1 MRQEKS
7 SLLRNKGFQSLLAS
21 LLCIVL
27 GLLIGYIVLLII
39 NPAGAGE
46 AIRTIVENFLYY
58 PSAAARLRY
67 LGNTLVKTAPLLMCS
82 LSVLFAYKVG
92 LFNIGAA
99 GQYVIGAGASL
110 YCALGF
116 GLPWYVCLLAA
127 IAAGAVLGA
136 ISGLLKAYRNV
147 NEVISCIMLNWIS
160 LYLVNALLS
169 QVKETASPYTFTL
182 SSTNPD
188 AILPSLGLG
197 ALFSD
202 NQYVTIAI
210 PLTVI
215 VAVGIWVLLEKT
227 KLGYELRATGCNKF
241 AAKYCGMKEKR
252 NIILT
257 MAIAGPFACSLLA
270 DLGAEVIGVESPRG
284 RDTSRPTNQAL
295 QGWGTQMERRNTRSL
310 CMNVKDG
317 AGRAWFFELLKQAD
331 ILVDGF
337 RGGQMAKWGMTDEA
351 LWEVNP
357 KLTIAHISGFG
368 QTGDPAYVSRASFDG
383 IGQAYGCFMEM
394 NGYPDRLPVLAF
406 PQVSDYYA
414 GFMASIGALAGYINA
429 QRTGKGDSVD
439 VAQYEAM
446 LRCEG
451 FYALNYL
458 NTGALPVRE
467 GSHSTSSAGYGTYIC
482 QDGVPIYTLILGPG
496 VVRAALPLF
505 GLEYGSELFP
515 EGTPVIS
522 FGSEAGN
529 VLEEAMEAF
538 FGSHTAEEAERLMLE
553 AGVPCSRIYTY
564 EMAERDPHYQ
574 ARESFT
580 EWKNSYDDESI
591 RGVNVVPRM
600 KNNPGQI
607 WRGMP
612 LVGADNED
620 ILEELG
626 ATPDDVASL
635 YDEQLL
641 KKENGPFG

>member
-1 MRQEKS
+1 MKAQDCPKFGP
-7 SLLRNKGFQSLLAS
+7 LQG
-21 LLCIVL
+21 
-27 GLLIGYIVLLII
+27 
-39 NPAGAGE
+39 
-46 AIRTIVENFLYY
+46 
-58 PSAAARLRY
+58 
-67 LGNTLVKTAPLLMCS
+67 VK
-82 LSVLFAYKVG
+82 V
-92 LFNIGAA
+92 
-99 GQYVIGAGASL
+99 
-110 YCALGF
+110 
-116 GLPWYVCLLAA
+116 
-127 IAAGAVLGA
+127 
-136 ISGLLKAYRNV
+136 V
-147 NEVISCIMLNWIS
+147 N
-160 LYLVNALLS
+160 
-169 QVKETASPYTFTL
+169 
-182 SSTNPD
+182 
-188 AILPSLGLG
+188 
-197 ALFSD
+197 
-202 NQYVTIAI
+202 
-210 PLTVI
+210 
-215 VAVGIWVLLEKT
+215 
-227 KLGYELRATGCNKF
+227 
-241 AAKYCGMKEKR
+241 
-252 NIILT
+252 LT

-553 AGVPCSRIYTY
+553 AVFRAPRAGARRAVQPHLHLRDGGARPALPGARKLHRV
-564 EMAERDPHYQ
+564 EELLRRRVDPRRERGAAHEEQP
-574 ARESFT
+574 
-580 EWKNSYDDESI
+580 
-591 RGVNVVPRM
+591 
-600 KNNPGQI
+600 
-607 WRGMP
+607 
-612 LVGADNED
+612 GADLARHAAGRRRQRGHPRRAGRHARRCCQPLRRTAPQEGERPLRLN
-620 ILEELG
+620 G
-626 ATPDDVASL
+626 TRRRGGVDVSSPVPSL
-635 YDEQLL
+635 FRAADRMRH
-641 KKENGPFG
+641 

>member
-1 MRQEKS
+1 MKAQDCPKFGP
-7 SLLRNKGFQSLLAS
+7 LQG
-21 LLCIVL
+21 
-27 GLLIGYIVLLII
+27 
-39 NPAGAGE
+39 
-46 AIRTIVENFLYY
+46 
-58 PSAAARLRY
+58 
-67 LGNTLVKTAPLLMCS
+67 VK
-82 LSVLFAYKVG
+82 V
-92 LFNIGAA
+92 
-99 GQYVIGAGASL
+99 
-110 YCALGF
+110 
-116 GLPWYVCLLAA
+116 
-127 IAAGAVLGA
+127 
-136 ISGLLKAYRNV
+136 V
-147 NEVISCIMLNWIS
+147 N
-160 LYLVNALLS
+160 
-169 QVKETASPYTFTL
+169 
-182 SSTNPD
+182 
-188 AILPSLGLG
+188 
-197 ALFSD
+197 
-202 NQYVTIAI
+202 
-210 PLTVI
+210 
-215 VAVGIWVLLEKT
+215 
-227 KLGYELRATGCNKF
+227 
-241 AAKYCGMKEKR
+241 
-252 NIILT
+252 LT

-496 VVRAALPLF
+496 V
-505 GLEYGSELFP
+505 
-515 EGTPVIS
+515 
-522 FGSEAGN
+522 
-529 VLEEAMEAF
+529 
-538 FGSHTAEEAERLMLE
+538 EAERLMLE

-580 EWKNSYDDESI
+580 EWKNSYDDGSI

>member
-1 MRQEKS
+1 M
-7 SLLRNKGFQSLLAS
+7 G
-21 LLCIVL
+21 I
-27 GLLIGYIVLLII
+27 
-39 NPAGAGE
+39 
-46 AIRTIVENFLYY
+46 
-58 PSAAARLRY
+58 
-67 LGNTLVKTAPLLMCS
+67 
-82 LSVLFAYKVG
+82 
-92 LFNIGAA
+92 
-99 GQYVIGAGASL
+99 
-110 YCALGF
+110 
-116 GLPWYVCLLAA
+116 
-127 IAAGAVLGA
+127 
-136 ISGLLKAYRNV
+136 
-147 NEVISCIMLNWIS
+147 EV
-160 LYLVNALLS
+160 
-169 QVKETASPYTFTL
+169 PRF
-182 SSTNPD
+182 
-188 AILPSLGLG
+188 G
-197 ALFSD
+197 ALEGVKVVSS
-202 NQYVTIAI
+202 
-210 PLTVI
+210 
-215 VAVGIWVLLEKT
+215 GISV
-227 KLGYELRATGCNKF
+227 
-241 AAKYCGMKEKR
+241 
-252 NIILT
+252 
-257 MAIAGPFACSLLA
+257 AGPYAASMMA
-270 DLGAEVIGVESPRG
+270 DQGADVTFVESPFIKDQVRTTITPSFLD
-284 RDTSRPTNQAL
+284 R
-295 QGWGTQMERRNTRSL
+295 ERRNHKTMAL
-310 CMNVKDG
+310 DMKQEK
-317 AGRAWFFELLKQAD
+317 GREVFLKLIAEAD
-331 ILVDGF
+331 IFVENSKAGAWAKRGF
-337 RGGQMAKWGMTDEA
+337 SDEV

>member
-1 MRQEKS
+1 M
-7 SLLRNKGFQSLLAS
+7 
-21 LLCIVL
+21 
-27 GLLIGYIVLLII
+27 
-39 NPAGAGE
+39 
-46 AIRTIVENFLYY
+46 
-58 PSAAARLRY
+58 
-67 LGNTLVKTAPLLMCS
+67 
-82 LSVLFAYKVG
+82 
-92 LFNIGAA
+92 
-99 GQYVIGAGASL
+99 
-110 YCALGF
+110 
-116 GLPWYVCLLAA
+116 
-127 IAAGAVLGA
+127 
-136 ISGLLKAYRNV
+136 
-147 NEVISCIMLNWIS
+147 
-160 LYLVNALLS
+160 
-169 QVKETASPYTFTL
+169 
-182 SSTNPD
+182 
-188 AILPSLGLG
+188 
-197 ALFSD
+197 
-202 NQYVTIAI
+202 
-210 PLTVI
+210 
-215 VAVGIWVLLEKT
+215 
-227 KLGYELRATGCNKF
+227 
-241 AAKYCGMKEKR
+241 
-252 NIILT
+252 
-257 MAIAGPFACSLLA
+257 
-270 DLGAEVIGVESPRG
+270 
-284 RDTSRPTNQAL
+284 
-295 QGWGTQMERRNTRSL
+295 
-310 CMNVKDG
+310 KDG

-538 FGSHTAEEAERLMLE
+538 FGSHTAEEAVQPHLHLRDGGARPALPGARKLHRVEELLRRRVDPRRERGAAHEEQPGADLARHA
-553 AGVPCSRIYTY
+553 AGRRRQRGHPRRAGRHARRCRQPLRRTAPQ
-564 EMAERDPHYQ
+564 EGERPLRLNEERDKG
-574 ARESFT
+574 T
-580 EWKNSYDDESI
+580 
-591 RGVNVVPRM
+591 G
-600 KNNPGQI
+600 
-607 WRGMP
+607 
-612 LVGADNED
+612 
-620 ILEELG
+620 
-626 ATPDDVASL
+626 DDVSSSVPSLFRAADRMRHRPPSLCLIERDGTFPVLFHPVIASAWHGICSTSL
-635 YDEQLL
+635 IGSFRGFETRR
-641 KKENGPFG
+641 

>member
-1 MRQEKS
+1 M
-7 SLLRNKGFQSLLAS
+7 
-21 LLCIVL
+21 
-27 GLLIGYIVLLII
+27 
-39 NPAGAGE
+39 
-46 AIRTIVENFLYY
+46 
-58 PSAAARLRY
+58 
-67 LGNTLVKTAPLLMCS
+67 
-82 LSVLFAYKVG
+82 
-92 LFNIGAA
+92 
-99 GQYVIGAGASL
+99 
-110 YCALGF
+110 
-116 GLPWYVCLLAA
+116 
-127 IAAGAVLGA
+127 
-136 ISGLLKAYRNV
+136 
-147 NEVISCIMLNWIS
+147 
-160 LYLVNALLS
+160 
-169 QVKETASPYTFTL
+169 
-182 SSTNPD
+182 
-188 AILPSLGLG
+188 
-197 ALFSD
+197 
-202 NQYVTIAI
+202 
-210 PLTVI
+210 
-215 VAVGIWVLLEKT
+215 
-227 KLGYELRATGCNKF
+227 
-241 AAKYCGMKEKR
+241 
-252 NIILT
+252 
-257 MAIAGPFACSLLA
+257 
-270 DLGAEVIGVESPRG
+270 
-284 RDTSRPTNQAL
+284 
-295 QGWGTQMERRNTRSL
+295 
-310 CMNVKDG
+310 
-317 AGRAWFFELLKQAD
+317 
-331 ILVDGF
+331 
-337 RGGQMAKWGMTDEA
+337 
-351 LWEVNP
+351 
-357 KLTIAHISGFG
+357 
-368 QTGDPAYVSRASFDG
+368 SRASFDG

-580 EWKNSYDDESI
+580 EWKSSYDDGSI

-600 KNNPGQI
+600 KNT
-607 WRGMP
+607 RGRFGAASP
-612 LVGADNED
+612 LGRRRQRGHPRRAGRHARRCRQPLRRTAPQEGERPLRLNEERD
-620 ILEELG
+620 KG
-626 ATPDDVASL
+626 TGDDVSSSVPSL
-635 YDEQLL
+635 FRAADRMRHRPPSLCLIDARRHLPGLVSSRDRVSLARYLL
-641 KKENGPFG
+641 HVSHRKFQGI

>member
-1 MRQEKS
+1 MKAQDCPKFGP
-7 SLLRNKGFQSLLAS
+7 LQG
-21 LLCIVL
+21 
-27 GLLIGYIVLLII
+27 
-39 NPAGAGE
+39 
-46 AIRTIVENFLYY
+46 
-58 PSAAARLRY
+58 
-67 LGNTLVKTAPLLMCS
+67 VK
-82 LSVLFAYKVG
+82 V
-92 LFNIGAA
+92 
-99 GQYVIGAGASL
+99 
-110 YCALGF
+110 
-116 GLPWYVCLLAA
+116 
-127 IAAGAVLGA
+127 
-136 ISGLLKAYRNV
+136 V
-147 NEVISCIMLNWIS
+147 N
-160 LYLVNALLS
+160 
-169 QVKETASPYTFTL
+169 
-182 SSTNPD
+182 
-188 AILPSLGLG
+188 
-197 ALFSD
+197 
-202 NQYVTIAI
+202 
-210 PLTVI
+210 
-215 VAVGIWVLLEKT
+215 
-227 KLGYELRATGCNKF
+227 
-241 AAKYCGMKEKR
+241 
-252 NIILT
+252 LT

-351 LWEVNP
+351 LGEVNP

-626 ATPDDVASL
+626 ATLDDVASL

>member
-1 MRQEKS
+1 MKAQDCPKFGP
-7 SLLRNKGFQSLLAS
+7 LQG
-21 LLCIVL
+21 
-27 GLLIGYIVLLII
+27 
-39 NPAGAGE
+39 
-46 AIRTIVENFLYY
+46 
-58 PSAAARLRY
+58 
-67 LGNTLVKTAPLLMCS
+67 VK
-82 LSVLFAYKVG
+82 V
-92 LFNIGAA
+92 
-99 GQYVIGAGASL
+99 
-110 YCALGF
+110 
-116 GLPWYVCLLAA
+116 
-127 IAAGAVLGA
+127 
-136 ISGLLKAYRNV
+136 V
-147 NEVISCIMLNWIS
+147 N
-160 LYLVNALLS
+160 
-169 QVKETASPYTFTL
+169 
-182 SSTNPD
+182 
-188 AILPSLGLG
+188 
-197 ALFSD
+197 
-202 NQYVTIAI
+202 
-210 PLTVI
+210 
-215 VAVGIWVLLEKT
+215 
-227 KLGYELRATGCNKF
+227 
-241 AAKYCGMKEKR
+241 
-252 NIILT
+252 LT

-496 VVRAALPLF
+496 VVRAVLADLPKDADITSVAEAIKATAFKITRAGELMAREASKRLGVQQGILDLSLAPTPAEGDSVAQILEAIGVGQCGGPGTTAALAMLNDAVKKGGVMASSSVG
-505 GLEYGSELFP
+505 GLSGAFIPVSED
-515 EGTPVIS
+515 
-522 FGSEAGN
+522 AGMIRAAEDGALS
-529 VLEEAMEAF
+529 LEKLEAMTCVCSVGLDMIAVPGDTSVETI
-538 FGSHTAEEAERLMLE
+538 FGIIADECAIGMINSKTTAVRLIPAIGKTVGDQLDFGGLLGFAPVMPVNQF
-553 AGVPCSRIYTY
+553 AGTTFAHRGGRMPAPLNSL
-564 EMAERDPHYQ
+564 
-574 ARESFT
+574 
-580 EWKNSYDDESI
+580 KN
-591 RGVNVVPRM
+591 
-600 KNNPGQI
+600 
-607 WRGMP
+607 
-612 LVGADNED
+612 
-620 ILEELG
+620 
-626 ATPDDVASL
+626 
-635 YDEQLL
+635 
-641 KKENGPFG
+641 

>member
-1 MRQEKS
+1 MKAQDCPKFGP
-7 SLLRNKGFQSLLAS
+7 LQG
-21 LLCIVL
+21 
-27 GLLIGYIVLLII
+27 
-39 NPAGAGE
+39 
-46 AIRTIVENFLYY
+46 
-58 PSAAARLRY
+58 
-67 LGNTLVKTAPLLMCS
+67 VK
-82 LSVLFAYKVG
+82 V
-92 LFNIGAA
+92 
-99 GQYVIGAGASL
+99 
-110 YCALGF
+110 
-116 GLPWYVCLLAA
+116 
-127 IAAGAVLGA
+127 
-136 ISGLLKAYRNV
+136 V
-147 NEVISCIMLNWIS
+147 N
-160 LYLVNALLS
+160 
-169 QVKETASPYTFTL
+169 
-182 SSTNPD
+182 
-188 AILPSLGLG
+188 
-197 ALFSD
+197 
-202 NQYVTIAI
+202 
-210 PLTVI
+210 
-215 VAVGIWVLLEKT
+215 
-227 KLGYELRATGCNKF
+227 
-241 AAKYCGMKEKR
+241 
-252 NIILT
+252 LT

-317 AGRAWFFELLKQAD
+317 A
-331 ILVDGF
+331 
-337 RGGQMAKWGMTDEA
+337 
-351 LWEVNP
+351 EVNP

-580 EWKNSYDDESI
+580 EWKSSYDDGSI